1 MLAAGL
7 TVLGQELEV
16 VKELIIS
23 FGMED
28 IFQ

>member
-1 MLAAGL
+1 MSAAGL